1 MSKEMKRHEDMA
13 SSIITG
19 KTPLLQVPPPVS
31 QPAQNNNQEAIE
43 VHMVAYYYAALTNL
57 FCQVCLSPIQQG
69 EDNYAVRAIID
80 ASYRDFEML
89 DAWLGAVEPN
99 EIRASPSS
107 HLYLEVRDAWR
118 DQVKDWRTISK
129 KARTQANSDL
139 RGNRKSKVLVPTCPL
154 IREHRTWAWKRK
166 FTPDQINFCVRV
178 RPRRQG
184 RVA

>member
-1 MSKEMKRHEDMA
+1 MSKEMKGPEDMA

-19 KTPLLQVPPPVS
+19 KTPMLRVPPPVS
-31 QPAQNNNQEAIE
+31 KAAQNNYPESIE

-80 ASYRDFEML
+80 ASYRDFQML

-118 DQVKDWRTISK
+118 DQVKDWTTISK
-129 KARTQANSDL
+129 KARTQANSF
-139 RGNRKSKVLVPTCPL
+139 GL
-154 IREHRTWAWKRK
+154 I
-166 FTPDQINFCVRV
+166 TPDKTRSAIPHVQQSDS
-178 RPRRQG
+178 P
-184 RVA
+184 